1 MPPTHTHTHTVQVVR
16 QSSFDDA
23 VSEALNLV
31 SMTASD
37 EEVIA
42 EAKAMLVVQLGSH
55 DLDFSAVEQRVN
67 RDDY

>member
-1 MPPTHTHTHTVQVVR
+1 VQVVR